1 MASWKTAW
9 SAGHGVASV
18 REISSV
24 AQRVEALREQ
34 WLASR

>member
-1 MASWKTAW
+1 
-9 SAGHGVASV
+9 VASV